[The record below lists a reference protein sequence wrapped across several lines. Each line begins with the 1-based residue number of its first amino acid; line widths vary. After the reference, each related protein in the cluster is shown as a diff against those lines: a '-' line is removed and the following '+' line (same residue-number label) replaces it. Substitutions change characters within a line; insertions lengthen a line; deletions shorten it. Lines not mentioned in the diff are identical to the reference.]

1 MKTEGSRATRSKAMY
16 ILTMAGILSLFLYD
30 QAVAQDKVLV
40 IRIAKLKIDSTQL
53 REYNAAL
60 TEEIEASVR
69 VEPGVL
75 SLYAVAEKDNPTSIT
90 IFEIY
95 ANADAFNLH
104 LETPHFKKY
113 KSTTQH
119 MVQSLELLETEPI
132 ILATKPNVGKKLK

>member
-104 LETPHFKKY
+104 LETPHFK
-113 KSTTQH
+113 STRALRSTWYSH
-119 MVQSLELLETEPI
+119 
-132 ILATKPNVGKKLK
+132 